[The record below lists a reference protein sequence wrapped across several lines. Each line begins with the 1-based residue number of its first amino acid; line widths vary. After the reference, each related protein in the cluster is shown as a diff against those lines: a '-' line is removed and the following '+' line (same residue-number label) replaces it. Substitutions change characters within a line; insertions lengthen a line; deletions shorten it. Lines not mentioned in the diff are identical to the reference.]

1 MNDGPQQLPPE
12 PTLLVGID
20 DRDRARL
27 RETLMRLLHHT
38 AIVRDDPGCA
48 EIYDWANLH
57 RAWVRELAV
66 LIGYDVAFEE
76 PFRLIL
82 ATPQEQGLLR
92 KLTLEES
99 CIALVLWHDYDT
111 ALREGATRVH
121 VTVKNLN
128 DSFAAKLKG
137 VKLPTKA
144 AMKSALQLLH
154 RHRLVRLT
162 ATEDFADSTLE
173 ILHTLRL
180 VMPFQQLDEWQKQ
193 AQLYT
198 RSDAES
204 HTGVGVPEDES
215 DEPI

>member
-1 MNDGPQQLPPE
+1 MNDEMRDLPPE
-12 PTLLVGID
+12 PALLSGID
-20 DRDRARL
+20 DRDRSRL
-27 RETLMRLLHHT
+27 RETLLRLLHHT

-57 RAWVRELAV
+57 RAWVKEIAG

-82 ATPQEQGLLR
+82 ATPQEAGLLR
-92 KLTLEES
+92 KFSLEES

-154 RHRLVRLT
+154 RHRLIRLS
-162 ATEDFADSTLE
+162 ATEDFADSTVE

-193 AQLYT
+193 AQFYNK
-198 RSDAES
+198 AES
-204 HTGVGVPEDES
+204 ESEAVVSEEES
-215 DEPI
+215 DEPA